1 MIHRAIKVKNQVGEA
16 IVDESNKTVLIYV
29 TEEQKLD
36 EIQIDSME
44 LGGSKATVVPSP
56 QTVTNFF
63 LTSSLQKP
71 LFYNYLINRIL

>member
-1 MIHRAIKVKNQVGEA
+1 MGEA

-56 QTVTNFF
+56 QTVTNFSG
-63 LTSSLQKP
+63 LRSL
-71 LFYNYLINRIL
+71 LFAVLVNILKNGL